1 MCQDVIFQSIMR
13 QKCGIWT
20 LWTHVIRYPTECIR
34 TPMLLCQQPWLLD
47 ASQQPGECITSL
59 KHSSPGHREELELV
73 RTKNRW
79 QDWKSATLGKS
90 LGLVVKSVK
99 SWLFGGLNLIW
110 GSATESFGGH
120 SFFEGSPFEHWHR
133 HFLHEDTCLLLMMLS
148 NVCFLRYQDMVKN
161 DPEAA
166 LDKYGGFLE
175 SGVMSRWAML
185 RTMLSTYN

>member
-20 LWTHVIRYPTECIR
+20 HVSYPTECIR

-47 ASQQPGECITSL
+47 ASQQPAEWRNLPEAFFPRDIERNWNL
-59 KHSSPGHREELELV
+59 F

-99 SWLFGGLNLIW
+99 SCLFGGLNLIW

-120 SFFEGSPFEHWHR
+120 SSFEGSPFEHWHR

-166 LDKYGGFLE
+166 LDKYGGFLGP
-175 SGVMSRWAML
+175 GVMSRWAML
-185 RTMLSTYN
+185 RTTLSTYN